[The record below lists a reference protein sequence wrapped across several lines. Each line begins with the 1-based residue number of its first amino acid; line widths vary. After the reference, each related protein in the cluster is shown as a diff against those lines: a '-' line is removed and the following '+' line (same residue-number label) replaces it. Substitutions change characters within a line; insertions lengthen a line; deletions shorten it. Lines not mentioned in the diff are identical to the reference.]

1 MHSHLRRS
9 QYTDAE
15 QDDELS
21 FKVGDIIVVTDQG
34 TDDPEWWTG
43 RIGSRMGL
51 FPASYVK
58 LIKKKGTK
66 SSSSK
71 SKISS
76 SPKST
81 TSSSSKSTTSSSSK
95 SKTSSS
101 SKSSFSEGTRVVI
114 TFGKRKGVKAILF
127 SKVEGKRSR
136 WILKLTEG
144 TNKGRKVEYPEKKF
158 AVDDTTSSPVEKK
171 KKKEKTTSSSS
182 SPSPVVK
189 ETTTTTSQKKEKK
202 SSPSPSEKTTKKKDT
217 SPPPSFSSSEKEKTT
232 RSSPPPPPTPKE
244 DSLGY
249 VKALYSF
256 EGETEDEISFKK
268 GEILRLLNNDSSDW
282 WGGERL
288 CANDK
293 GEIES
298 GFFPRTYVK
307 KCAAPSS
314 KRNDKTITKT
324 TKERIDTKKMATSP
338 NTVKSFVPSQFSLGQ
353 PFPIWVRGVRLF
365 FTFLF

>member
-1 MHSHLRRS
+1 M
-9 QYTDAE
+9 
-15 QDDELS
+15 
-21 FKVGDIIVVTDQG
+21 
-34 TDDPEWWTG
+34 
-43 RIGSRMGL
+43 

-58 LIKKKGTK
+58 LIKKKDTK
-66 SSSSK
+66 SSSSN
-71 SKISS
+71 STSS
-76 SPKST
+76 NSTSTSSKST
-81 TSSSSKSTTSSSSK
+81 TSSSKSTTSSSSK
-95 SKTSSS
+95 STASSS
-101 SKSSFSEGTRVVI
+101 SKSTTSSPKSTFSEGTRVVI
-114 TFGKRKGVKAILF
+114 TFGKRKGVKAILD

-158 AVDDTTSSPVEKK
+158 AVDETPVEKK
-171 KKKEKTTSSSS
+171 KTSS
-182 SPSPVVK
+182 PPPVVK
-189 ETTTTTSQKKEKK
+189 ETTSQKKKTSPPPLLQKK
-202 SSPSPSEKTTKKKDT
+202 KETSPPPQQKTTKKKTSPPPLLKKKKETSPPPSQQKKKDT
-217 SPPPSFSSSEKEKTT
+217 SPPPSFSSKKKKEEENTSTT

-353 PFPIWVRGVRLF
+353 PFPIWVRGV
-365 FTFLF
+365 